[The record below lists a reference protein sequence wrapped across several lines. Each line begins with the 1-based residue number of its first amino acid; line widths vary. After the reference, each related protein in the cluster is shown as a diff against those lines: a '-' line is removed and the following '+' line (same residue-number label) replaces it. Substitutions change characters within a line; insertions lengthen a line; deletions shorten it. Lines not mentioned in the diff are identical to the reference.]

1 MFPQPYFICFLWGF
15 AVRQRPAAS
24 NALLTHSSVIEHR
37 WQDEQDVVGPVL
49 PVVGHLELLDHQDVQ
64 VRGALHGMEKV
75 QQAVL
80 LASRCRGE
88 DRTF

>member
-1 MFPQPYFICFLWGF
+1 M
-15 AVRQRPAAS
+15 
-24 NALLTHSSVIEHR
+24 
-37 WQDEQDVVGPVL
+37 VGPVL